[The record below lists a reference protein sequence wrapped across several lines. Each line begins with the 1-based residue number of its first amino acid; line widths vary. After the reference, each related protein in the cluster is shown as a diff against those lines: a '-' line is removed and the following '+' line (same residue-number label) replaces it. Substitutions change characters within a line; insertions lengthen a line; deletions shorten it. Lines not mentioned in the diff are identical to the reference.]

1 MLCIC
6 TIYVY
11 VCSCVT
17 KERRCIR
24 QRESSQAFTFIYLFD
39 TNFIT
44 MHAYICLW
52 SMEFIFE
59 GFGFTLA
66 CLVANSKLMNSK
78 EALVTYK
85 EGKYGFHCA

>member
-1 MLCIC
+1 M
-6 TIYVY
+6 
-11 VCSCVT
+11 
-17 KERRCIR
+17 
-24 QRESSQAFTFIYLFD
+24 
-39 TNFIT
+39 
-44 MHAYICLW
+44 

-85 EGKYGFHCA
+85 EGKYGFRCA